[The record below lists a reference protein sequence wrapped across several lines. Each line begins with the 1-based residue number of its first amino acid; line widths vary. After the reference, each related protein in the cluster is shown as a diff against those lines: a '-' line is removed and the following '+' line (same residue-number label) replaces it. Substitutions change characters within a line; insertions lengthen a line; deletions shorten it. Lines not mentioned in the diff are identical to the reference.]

1 MRLTWVTVVAF
12 GLSSEVITTP
22 VLDTPLILPQG
33 RHHVRGAAAPEE
45 EQE

>member
-1 MRLTWVTVVAF
+1 VRLTWITVVTF
-12 GLSSEVITTP
+12 GLSSEVITAP

-33 RHHVRGAAAPEE
+33 RHLRGAAAPEE